1 MKNSI
6 IDIIVVEDNKLF
18 RKSLCNFINQTSDL
32 VCNNSFTNCEDAI
45 GAILKFNLNP
55 SVILLDI
62 GLPGM
67 SGVDGIPIFN
77 KIVPTAKI
85 IMQTI
90 HDDNENIF
98 AAICNGASGYLL
110 KDSSPE
116 IIISSIKEVLNGGAS
131 INSSIANKVLRMF
144 RDFVPEH
151 KDYRLSEREIEILK
165 ILAEGLSKKQ
175 IADKLFISH
184 HTVDSHVR
192 KIYDKL
198 EVHTSCAAVAKV
210 IKEKI
215 I

>member
-1 MKNSI
+1 MEITS
-6 IDIIVVEDNKLF
+6 IDIIVVEDNNLF
-18 RKSLCNFINQTSDL
+18 RESLCNFINQTSDM
-32 VCNNSFTNCEDAI
+32 VCANSFTNCEDAI

-55 SVILLDI
+55 NVILLDI

-67 SGVDGIPIFN
+67 SGVEGINIFN

-90 HDDNENIF
+90 HDDDENIF
-98 AAICNGASGYLL
+98 SAVCNGASGYLL
-110 KDSSPE
+110 KDSSPD

-175 IADKLFISH
+175 IAEKLFISH
-184 HTVDSHVR
+184 HTVDSHIR

-198 EVHTSCAAVAKV
+198 GVHTSCAAVAKV